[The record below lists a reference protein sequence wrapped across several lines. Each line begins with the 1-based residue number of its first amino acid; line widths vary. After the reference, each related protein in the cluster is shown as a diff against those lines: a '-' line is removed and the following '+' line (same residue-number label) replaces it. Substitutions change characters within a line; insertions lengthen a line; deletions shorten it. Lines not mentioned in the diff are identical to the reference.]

1 VWNFVL
7 AECGYIFILPILF
20 CFFLQLFEEY
30 FSPYFVSDR
39 YAVAEYFW
47 TDASFHS
54 VDVDSLSVK
63 NKKMPGVIVMRSSS
77 FFCDFLSQRFL
88 CFFLLSWH
96 ARHTEHI
103 MSRLP
108 VNTIIL
114 GVVFTL
120 ADD

>member
-1 VWNFVL
+1 MQCGILYLQNADIFSFCQFYFV
-7 AECGYIFILPILF
+7 
-20 CFFLQLFEEY
+20 FLQLFEEY

-77 FFCDFLSQRFL
+77 FFVIF
-88 CFFLLSWH
+88 
-96 ARHTEHI
+96 
-103 MSRLP
+103 
-108 VNTIIL
+108 
-114 GVVFTL
+114 
-120 ADD
+120 